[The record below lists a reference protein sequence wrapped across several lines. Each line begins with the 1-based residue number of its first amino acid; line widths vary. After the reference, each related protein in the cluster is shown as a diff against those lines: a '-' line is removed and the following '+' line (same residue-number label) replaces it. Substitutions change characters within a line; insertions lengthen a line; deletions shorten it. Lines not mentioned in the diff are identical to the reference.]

1 MEDTAY
7 RLAGRS
13 RLRYLL
19 DREGLLGPLM
29 LLPAILYIV
38 ALVGFSFFLAL
49 AYSLSDVTVGDQ
61 SFDFVGLKTFTNIIQ
76 DSIFRTALKNTF
88 IFTFVSQA
96 LVLILANI
104 LALALS
110 ADFRGK
116 WVARFLI
123 MLPWTTPVAL
133 AAIAWLWM
141 LHSVFSPID
150 WILRQMNLLG
160 PGILGADSNLFWLGR
175 TELAVLSVILV
186 HTWRMLP
193 LATVVMLAGLTSIP
207 QDIKDAAAVDGAGFW
222 RQLIQITIP
231 LMLPIM
237 LVAVLFGVV
246 FTFTDMTVVYVLTR
260 GGPINSTQVLGSW
273 AFFKGVQG
281 GDLAQGAAI
290 ALFLFPMLVV
300 VAVLMLRLAR
310 RTEVV

>member
-1 MEDTAY
+1 
-7 RLAGRS
+7 
-13 RLRYLL
+13 
-19 DREGLLGPLM
+19 M

-38 ALVGFSFFLAL
+38 ALVGFPFFLAL

-61 SFDFVGLKTFTNIIQ
+61 SFDFVGLKNLKNIIQ

-88 IFTFVSQA
+88 IFTFASQA

-116 WVARFLI
+116 SVARFLI

-160 PGILGADSNLFWLGR
+160 PGILGDDSNLFWLGR

-193 LATVVMLAGLTSIP
+193 LATVLMLAGLTSIP
-207 QDIKDAAAVDGAGFW
+207 QDIKDATALDGAGFW
-222 RQLIQITIP
+222 RELIQITIP
-231 LMLPIM
+231 LMLPII

>member
-7 RLAGRS
+7 RVTGRS

-38 ALVGFSFFLAL
+38 ALVGFPFFLAL

-61 SFDFVGLKTFTNIIQ
+61 SFDFVGLKNLKNIIQ

-88 IFTFVSQA
+88 IFTFASQA

-116 WVARFLI
+116 SVARFLI

-160 PGILGADSNLFWLGR
+160 PGILGDDSNLFWLGR

-193 LATVVMLAGLTSIP
+193 LATVLMLAGLTSIP
-207 QDIKDAAAVDGAGFW
+207 QDIKDATALDGAGFW
-222 RQLIQITIP
+222 RELIQITIP
-231 LMLPIM
+231 LMLPII